1 MDNVNYPDRRYVRT
15 GNILD
20 VGNMVRKV
28 TSVRQFRLN
37 SMLYVSGPMN
47 QQKAT
52 QEYSPIV
59 NRLHLMSDLTTKKN
73 KKNSKLPSSIL
84 LY

>member
-1 MDNVNYPDRRYVRT
+1 
-15 GNILD
+15 
-20 VGNMVRKV
+20 
-28 TSVRQFRLN
+28 
-37 SMLYVSGPMN
+37 MLADLWY

-59 NRLHLMSDLTTKKN
+59 HRLHLMLDLTTKKN

-84 LY
+84 LC